1 MAPRNTGSPSTSWEG
16 EGAQFSTKEWPRLL
30 LSKIL
35 TALRRALGL
44 PNISEDGVSLLVL
57 QGILFFL
64 GIAAL
69 LR

>member
-1 MAPRNTGSPSTSWEG
+1 MAPRNTGSPSTCWDS
-16 EGAQFSTKEWPRLL
+16 EGAEFSTKECPRIL

-44 PNISEDGVSLLVL
+44 PNVSEDGVSLLVL
-57 QGILFFL
+57 QGVLFFL